1 VPTAER
7 LAVPG
12 VPLPWDQRRTWQRYV
27 ALGDS
32 LSEGLGDPAPGGATR
47 GCAALLAD
55 RLRRDEPQLQ
65 FVNLAVRGYMVRHAL
80 ERQLQPALALEPDL
94 VSIFIGGN
102 DCLLRPTLRRDRFA
116 SDLDRLVAPFAARS
130 TTVVMSTLPD
140 LTACSPLPHPYRAV
154 LRRRLTCVNAV
165 IEDVSRRHSTVLLD
179 AWSDPR
185 TRRHSMWSID
195 RIHPSAD
202 GHRLIA
208 ASIAELLGLPVE
220 PADVRPPTSHPLG
233 IGRRHLAELEW
244 LLRHGLRR
252 GRTAEHRPTARAHER
267 RRGT

>member
-7 LAVPG
+7 IAVAG
-12 VPLPWDQRRTWQRYV
+12 VPLPPTERTTWQRYV

-47 GCAALLAD
+47 GWAVLLAD
-55 RLRRDEPQLQ
+55 ALRRQEPELQ

-80 ERQLQPALALEPDL
+80 ERQLQPALALDPDL

-102 DCLLRPTLRRDRFA
+102 DCLLRPALRRDRFA
-116 SDLDRLVAPFAARS
+116 ADLERLVAPFAARG

-154 LRRRLTCVNAV
+154 LRRRLTDVNAV
-165 IEDVSRRHSTVLLD
+165 IEDVSRRHGTVLLD

-185 TRRHSMWSID
+185 TRRHGMWSID

-208 ASIAELLGLPVE
+208 ACVAELLGLPIE
-220 PADVRPPTSHPLG
+220 PADVPPPTSHPLEV
-233 IGRRHLAELEW
+233 GRRHLGEVAW

-252 GRTAEHRPTARAHER
+252 GDKAEHRLPPAAHDGR
-267 RRGT
+267 PNT